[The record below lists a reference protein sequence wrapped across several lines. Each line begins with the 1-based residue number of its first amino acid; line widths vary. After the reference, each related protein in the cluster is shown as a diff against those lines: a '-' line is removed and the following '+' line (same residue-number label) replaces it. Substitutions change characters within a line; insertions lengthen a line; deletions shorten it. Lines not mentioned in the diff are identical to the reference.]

1 MSNSSSDGF
10 VARVREKLMTE
21 QERRLQQF
29 IRQSFTYTGIQ
40 ARLPYGYPSF

>member
-1 MSNSSSDGF
+1 MGQDQDD
-10 VARVREKLMTE
+10 VVIVPLMTE

-29 IRQSFTYTGIQ
+29 LRQSFTYTGIQ